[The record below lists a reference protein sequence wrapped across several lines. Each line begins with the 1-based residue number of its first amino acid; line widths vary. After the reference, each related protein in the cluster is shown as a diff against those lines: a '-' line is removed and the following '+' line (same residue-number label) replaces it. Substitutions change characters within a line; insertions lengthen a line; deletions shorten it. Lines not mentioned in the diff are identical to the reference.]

1 MVKQMTI
8 SFSLQRMWL
17 LPHVE
22 LSLVFKVRCRFH
34 VDARLFS
41 CRSQITLEYGKHKK
55 LAHEVQPSVLLL
67 FLPHFYVICDLLL
80 NRSMKTWNLFFDLKI
95 FILC

>member
-22 LSLVFKVRCRFH
+22 LSLVFKVRYRFH

-41 CRSQITLEYGKHKK
+41 CRSQMTLEYGKHKK

-80 NRSMKTWNLFFDLKI
+80 NRPTASKNQFVL
-95 FILC
+95 